1 MSPQQ
6 QGQQTV
12 PPPPDVSGD
21 PNVDTVGG
29 TGDNGAMDRFR
40 GIINRLSGGGT
51 PAINKALEA
60 HHAQVLADATR
71 HSQVAKMYYRA
82 AMNGKDPLTGKPGTP
97 EDIEKWR
104 GMGDAAWADYQKI
117 AGKAKAAKPLIQQ
130 MGGILKHV
138 VGGGGGGQQDAA
150 GQQQGGAQPP
160 AAGGPQ
166 AAPPGTP
173 GTPIKGATP
182 DAPWTGPVPYP
193 KGQWSN
199 PPQPGDAGGA
209 GAAPATQGSQTVPP
223 PPQGQPQPK
232 ATVPPPPGMNPLQ
245 ESTML
250 ETSAAAQKEQDT
262 LRLKDEEYRNKLAAD
277 VDPKYHENKLKE
289 AIADIK
295 EAEPGISDEDARL
308 KAETAV
314 GITPKPKT
322 GQEMEPDFKDGMP
335 VGVKDKANNAYY
347 TDPATMPP
355 AAKAIW
361 DSMQQVVKEHED
373 QQEAK
378 EGRLLKKSIMLQTN
392 AFNNALAA
400 SDYKAAKKI
409 LNTSKSDL
417 DAALVRQDTMHKNL
431 KAALNGDQQAMLS
444 LVANH
449 IGMTLG
455 AQKGARITRAVWD
468 EAASSTTWWDK
479 KMSEFFHTDPATGDK
494 VFDGWKRGITL
505 APEQMHQ
512 MVQLG
517 DEKVDTLNKQVDHI
531 EDEYSSDLGARGRGK
546 TVSAPPDG
554 KGPRVGMVE
563 DGYKFKGGNPADKAN
578 WEKVQ

>member
-1 MSPQQ
+1 
-6 QGQQTV
+6 
-12 PPPPDVSGD
+12 
-21 PNVDTVGG
+21 
-29 TGDNGAMDRFR
+29 
-40 GIINRLSGGGT
+40 
-51 PAINKALEA
+51 
-60 HHAQVLADATR
+60 
-71 HSQVAKMYYRA
+71 
-82 AMNGKDPLTGKPGTP
+82 
-97 EDIEKWR
+97 
-104 GMGDAAWADYQKI
+104 
-117 AGKAKAAKPLIQQ
+117 
-130 MGGILKHV
+130 
-138 VGGGGGGQQDAA
+138 
-150 GQQQGGAQPP
+150 
-160 AAGGPQ
+160 
-166 AAPPGTP
+166 
-173 GTPIKGATP
+173 
-182 DAPWTGPVPYP
+182 
-193 KGQWSN
+193 
-199 PPQPGDAGGA
+199 
-209 GAAPATQGSQTVPP
+209 
-223 PPQGQPQPK
+223 
-232 ATVPPPPGMNPLQ
+232 MNPLQ

-361 DSMQQVVKEHED
+361 DSMQRVVKEHED

-479 KMSEFFHTDPATGDK
+479 KMSEFFHTDPTTGDK